1 MSVINYRFQSLKN
14 FSKITFEGAGL
25 QGWELKS
32 EIISQ
37 KQMLS
42 EDFDLQLFEP
52 ETNLEISE
60 DQMVYRNSSVVVK
73 RIPLWMAKARPPR
86 ERQSIK
92 QKKGFKQPP
101 PNYTCF
107 RCGQK
112 GHYIQFCPTNN
123 DRSYDIVRLRNP
135 TGIPKAFLVPTSSE
149 EIPEAASK
157 LVTNEGLV
165 QVQPQTQEWN
175 RMRGSIRK
183 AVPNRLV
190 CSVCNSVYEYPV
202 RTSCDH
208 NFCDRCI
215 EIGDPCPTCGADV
228 VSKAKDTAL
237 GREARAFR
245 SS

>member
-1 MSVINYRFQSLKN
+1 MINYRFSSLKN
-14 FSKITFEGAGL
+14 FSKITFEGVGL
-25 QGWELKS
+25 QACELKS

-42 EDFDLQLFEP
+42 EDFDLQLFESD
-52 ETNLEISE
+52 TSAEIND
-60 DQMVYRNSSVVVK
+60 DQMVYRNSSVIVK
-73 RIPLWMAKARPPR
+73 RIPLWMAKSKPVR

-123 DRSYDIVRLRNP
+123 DKSYDIVRLRNP

-149 EIPEAASK
+149 QVPEAASK

-175 RMRGSIRK
+175 RMKGGIRK
-183 AVPNRLV
+183 AVPNSLV
-190 CSVCNSVYEYPV
+190 CGACNSVYRDPV
-202 RTSCDH
+202 RTNCGHS
-208 NFCDRCI
+208 FCNGCVK
-215 EIGDPCPTCGADV
+215 IGDPCVLCSTDV
-228 VSKAKDTAL
+228 ETKARDPGLRRDVDMFKNT
-237 GREARAFR
+237 
-245 SS
+245 